1 MQKRFTAQVPQ
12 KMLSAIGWVNPATYA
27 EVFDYFSDKGM
38 LISISR
44 FYDLANECF
53 GDGYDFS
60 VDCENTL
67 HSGASGDANT
77 WIEAANYAI
86 LACIDMKY
94 EKKQY
99 SYG

>member
-1 MQKRFTAQVPQ
+1 MVKRFTAQVPQ
-12 KMLSAIGWVNPATYA
+12 KILSAIGWGNPATYA
-27 EVFDYFSDKGM
+27 EVFDYLSDQGM

-44 FYDLANECF
+44 FYDMVNECF
-53 GDGYDFS
+53 GDGYEFII
-60 VDCENTL
+60 DCENTP

>member
-1 MQKRFTAQVPQ
+1 MTKRFTALVPQ
-12 KMLSAIGWVNPATYA
+12 KILSELGWNNPTTYA

-44 FYDLANECF
+44 YYDLANECF
-53 GDGYDFS
+53 DDGYDFS

-67 HSGASGDANT
+67 RSGATGDANT

-86 LACIDMKY
+86 LACLDLKDKY
-94 EKKQY
+94 KTK
-99 SYG
+99 

>member
-1 MQKRFTAQVPQ
+1 MQKRFTALVPQ
-12 KMLSAIGWVNPATYA
+12 KILSAIGWGNPATYA

-44 FYDLANECF
+44 YYDFANECF

-60 VDCENTL
+60 VDCENTC
-67 HSGASGDANT
+67 HSGICGDANT

-86 LACIDMKY
+86 WSCLDFMETNKTI
-94 EKKQY
+94 
-99 SYG
+99 

>member
-1 MQKRFTAQVPQ
+1 MVKRFTAQVPQ
-12 KMLSAIGWVNPATYA
+12 KMLSELGWNNPSTYA

-44 FYDLANECF
+44 FYDMVNERF
-53 GDGYDFS
+53 GDGYEFII
-60 VDCENTL
+60 DCENTP

-86 LACIDMKY
+86 WACLDLKDKY
-94 EKKQY
+94 KTK
-99 SYG
+99 

>member
-12 KMLSAIGWVNPATYA
+12 KILSELGWSNPTTYA
-27 EVFDYFSDKGM
+27 EVFDYFSDMGM

-44 FYDLANECF
+44 YYDFANECF

-60 VDCENTL
+60 VDCENTP

-86 LACIDMKY
+86 WACLDLKDKY
-94 EKKQY
+94 KTK
-99 SYG
+99 